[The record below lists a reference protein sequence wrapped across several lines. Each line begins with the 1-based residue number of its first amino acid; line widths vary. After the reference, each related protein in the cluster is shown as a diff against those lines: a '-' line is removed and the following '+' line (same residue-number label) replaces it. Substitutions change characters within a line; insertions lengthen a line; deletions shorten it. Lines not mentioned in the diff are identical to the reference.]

1 MTPEQLERELKEAKE
16 KVEKLESVLFGTGN
30 DPRFQA
36 KVRSLVVEGEHTA
49 GKPTIVDKNG
59 KTFNLQTV

>member
-1 MTPEQLERELKEAKE
+1 MTPLQEKELKELKE
-16 KVEKLESVLFGTGN
+16 KVTKLESILFGVSN

-36 KVRSLVVEGEHTA
+36 KVRSLIIEKEHTA